1 MRPPAKAPFQRGVG
15 REAAGEFHQA
25 KKLLTVGS
33 PGYPDRARRF
43 PGENTQTERREPPM
57 PDKPKHR
64 HAGHRERVKQEFL
77 ARGAEG
83 WPDHRVVE
91 LLLFYAIPQ
100 GDVNGLAHDL
110 VERFGS
116 LAGVLDASVDELKK
130 VPGVG
135 DHTAFFLHMLPEIL
149 GRYQGS
155 RTRRSWVINGPE
167 DAYPWLAPYFFGA
180 KNEKVYVLCLDGKR
194 QVLGVRKV
202 AEGSVQ
208 MADGNWVPISQV
220 RQMAQQATDAG
231 IGADDFGSADIYND
245 PGAGWLGAIGYQGW
259 LSDYDGGVYY
269 PYVPSEAYA
278 CFHSRER
285 GGIDQYD
292 VNVAFNVN
300 DRFYLGLTVGLY
312 DVDYDKY
319 AFYDETFD
327 GTGEGYSLETFK
339 RIHGSGFNVK
349 LGAIIRPFEYS
360 PLRVGL
366 AVHTPTFYSLTYATG
381 ALLTPDIFLTDES
394 TGGTV
399 LADVVDTYQ
408 LLGQRDMER
417 DFRLRTPWL
426 VNASIGYT
434 VGTNLALGA
443 EYEYEDYSAMKFE
456 YPGGEDMA
464 YETAQVKANLK
475 AVHTLRV
482 GAEYRPV
489 PAFALRAGYNYST
502 AAFERTAINYL
513 PVNALDTDTDFSNAQ
528 SVNAFTLGIGY
539 RWPSFYMDLAY
550 KFQTCKSDFYPF
562 LNEMSEDASQDY
574 MVTSANQDVMLV
586 TPGATQVKNTRSQVL
601 LTLGFRF

>member
-1 MRPPAKAPFQRGVG
+1 MKTRILICACA
-15 REAAGEFHQA
+15 
-25 KKLLTVGS
+25 L
-33 PGYPDRARRF
+33 
-43 PGENTQTERREPPM
+43 
-57 PDKPKHR
+57 
-64 HAGHRERVKQEFL
+64 
-77 ARGAEG
+77 
-83 WPDHRVVE
+83 
-91 LLLFYAIPQ
+91 
-100 GDVNGLAHDL
+100 
-110 VERFGS
+110 
-116 LAGVLDASVDELKK
+116 LAGVEVGAQSIYDAATIAQKDLN
-130 VPGVG
+130 GTARFVG
-135 DHTAFFLHMLPEIL
+135 MGGAMSALGGDISTIGTNPAGIGIYRSNDAMLSFGYSAVGTESEYDGFRSEADKNRWSFDNMGAVISTKIGNVTPL
-149 GRYQGS
+149 RY
-155 RTRRSWVINGPE
+155 VN
-167 DAYPWLAPYFFGA
+167 FGFNYH
-180 KNEKVYVLCLDGKR
+180 KTKSFYRNMSMEGLL
-194 QVLGVRKV
+194 
-202 AEGSVQ
+202 GSVQ

-259 LSDYDGGVYY
+259 LSDYDEGVYY

-278 CFHSRER
+278 SFHSRER

-456 YPGGEDMA
+456 YPGGEDMT

-502 AAFERTAINYL
+502 AAFKKTAINYL

-562 LNEMSEDASQDY
+562 LNEMSGDASQDY
-574 MVTSANQDVMLV
+574 MVTSTNQDVMLV